1 MFEVLSRFEP
11 GQVIGLVAVM
21 GGLGVGALAV
31 FMGIGLEM
39 RKTELA
45 AAASRRTCSNGGC
58 LRRKSAVM
66 DAGTNR
72 PHEACKPPAYSE
84 V

>member
-11 GQVIGLVAVM
+11 GQVIGLVAVI

-31 FMGIGLEM
+31 FMGISLEM
-39 RKTELA
+39 RKAELA
-45 AAASRRTCSNGGC
+45 AALKKDMLERGMSPTEIR
-58 LRRKSAVM
+58 AVM